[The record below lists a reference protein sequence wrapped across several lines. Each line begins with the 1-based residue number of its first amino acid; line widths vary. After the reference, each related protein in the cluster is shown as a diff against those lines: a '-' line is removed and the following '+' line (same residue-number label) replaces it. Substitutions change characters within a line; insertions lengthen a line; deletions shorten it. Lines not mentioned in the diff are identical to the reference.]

1 MRKAIIIFASSLLF
15 IITIEVCARIDDKIR
30 YRAPFFGDYSSAL
43 LRTKD
48 PEGINCNV
56 PNSRFEKW
64 KINRF
69 GFPGEDITST
79 KPKGMIRIICMGTS
93 ETFGLYESPRQE
105 WPNQLKNMLKEDNH
119 FEVINTSVVGLPLKK
134 YHRYIEKYVLKL
146 TPDMIILFINPFDYA
161 VGTEKFAKRQNISQK
176 EIKEGL
182 RRKISDFKKIISN
195 IRILPKLKQVFKK
208 VIPNQVLRRYQIWD
222 LKRQLN
228 DLERRRLDGS
238 KPINAISNESLEGFR
253 NDLEELIQF
262 LRHQKIE
269 VILGSYP
276 VMISPENLDKHL
288 EIFLDHRRFY
298 VELSL
303 QGIIDASVKFNE
315 VIESVADEYLIG
327 FIDNNAA
334 ISKNTEYFA
343 DNVHY
348 TDEGAR
354 LVALNFATYI
364 KKQLTD

>member
-1 MRKAIIIFASSLLF
+1 MRKGVVIFASSLLF
-15 IITIEVCARIDDKIR
+15 IATIEFCARIDDRIR
-30 YRAPFFGDYSSAL
+30 YQAPFFENYSSAL
-43 LRTKD
+43 IRTKD

-56 PNSRFEKW
+56 PNSQFEKW

-69 GFPGEDITST
+69 GFREEDLTPI
-79 KPKGMIRIICMGTS
+79 KPRGVVRIICMGTS
-93 ETFGLYESPRQE
+93 ETFGLYESPGQE

-119 FEVINTSVVGLPLKK
+119 FQVINTSVVGLPLKK

-146 TPDMIILFINPFDYA
+146 TPDIIILFINPFDYA
-161 VGTEKFAKRQNISQK
+161 VGTEKFAKRQNIFQK
-176 EIKEGL
+176 EIKEGS
-182 RRKISDFKKIISN
+182 RRKIFDFKNVISN
-195 IRILPKLKQVFKK
+195 IRILPKLKQVLKK
-208 VIPNQVLRRYQIWD
+208 VIPEQLLRKYQIWN
-222 LKRQLN
+222 LKRQLH

-238 KPINAISNESLEGFR
+238 KPINAISIESLEGFR

-303 QGIIDASVKFNE
+303 LGIIDASVKLNE
-315 VIESVADEYLIG
+315 VIKSVANEYLIG

-334 ISKNTEYFA
+334 ISKNTENFA

-354 LVALNFATYI
+354 LVAFNFAKYI
-364 KKQLTD
+364 KNRWAD